1 MSESTLDS
9 TRTNI
14 TECRTCQSKNLH
26 LYLPLGDQA
35 LANSFLT
42 KEQLEDVEATYPLE
56 VFYCGDCFHSQL
68 GYTVDPDEMFRNYLW
83 VSGTSDEIPVH
94 FEKYADEVYE
104 RFMKDGDLVVEAAS
118 NDGTLLK
125 AFKKYDVRILGV
137 DPARNI
143 AEIAEKENGV
153 PTMAEYFNV
162 ENAKKIVEEHGH
174 AAAVIANNV
183 FAHVDDLGGF
193 TDAAYTILKDDG
205 IFTIESPHALDFL
218 KKNEFDTV
226 YHEHISYLSL
236 TALAPFFERHKMRLF
251 DVQQTAVHGGSIRM
265 YVSKDMSKPISESL
279 KDLLQQEEDAGV
291 SDPATYEQF
300 GKNIAELKT
309 EIVDMLTKLK
319 KEGKTI
325 AGYGASAKGQTLLQ
339 YCGIGTDI
347 LEYVADK
354 APLKQGRYTPGTHI
368 PIVHTDA
375 IKKNPTDYLFI
386 LAWNFAD
393 EIMSQQAD
401 YAGGGGQFIV
411 PVPHPRI
418 IS

>member
-1 MSESTLDS
+1 
-9 TRTNI
+9 
-14 TECRTCQSKNLH
+14 
-26 LYLPLGDQA
+26 
-35 LANSFLT
+35 
-42 KEQLEDVEATYPLE
+42 
-56 VFYCGDCFHSQL
+56 
-68 GYTVDPDEMFRNYLW
+68 
-83 VSGTSDEIPVH
+83 
-94 FEKYADEVYE
+94 
-104 RFMKDGDLVVEAAS
+104 
-118 NDGTLLK
+118 
-125 AFKKYDVRILGV
+125 
-137 DPARNI
+137 
-143 AEIAEKENGV
+143 
-153 PTMAEYFNV
+153 
-162 ENAKKIVEEHGH
+162 
-174 AAAVIANNV
+174 
-183 FAHVDDLGGF
+183 
-193 TDAAYTILKDDG
+193 
-205 IFTIESPHALDFL
+205 
-218 KKNEFDTV
+218 
-226 YHEHISYLSL
+226 
-236 TALAPFFERHKMRLF
+236 LF